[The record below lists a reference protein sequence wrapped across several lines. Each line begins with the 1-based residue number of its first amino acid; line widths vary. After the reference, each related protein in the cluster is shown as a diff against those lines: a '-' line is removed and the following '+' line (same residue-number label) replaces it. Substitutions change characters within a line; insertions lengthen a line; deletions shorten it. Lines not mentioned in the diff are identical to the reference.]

1 MTTVADQLNDTP
13 SPTDLRQ
20 FIYPANNLFELL
32 QTAKRELDGDHELA
46 KASLATASSILQTE
60 IKRRSHT
67 QGARPGGALAAWQ
80 IARARAFIDENLHR
94 TIRVKDIGA
103 VAQRSA
109 AHFSR
114 SFKRVT
120 GESPHAYVVRRRLER
135 ACQLMITSSAS
146 LSEIARSVGFS
157 NQAHLR
163 RLFRLAFGQSPSS
176 WRRDLESR
184 RG

>member
-1 MTTVADQLNDTP
+1 MTTVADRLNDTP

-67 QGARPGGALAAWQ
+67 QGARPGALAAWQ
-80 IARARAFIDENLHR
+80 IARVRAFIDENLHR
-94 TIRVKDIGA
+94 TIHVEDLSA
-103 VAQRSA
+103 VAQRSTPY
-109 AHFSR
+109 FSR
-114 SFKRVT
+114 SFKQAI
-120 GESPHAYVVRRRLER
+120 GESPHVYVVRKRLER
-135 ACQLMITSSAS
+135 ACHLMITSSAS
-146 LSEIARSVGFS
+146 LREIAQSVGFS
-157 NQAHLR
+157 NQAHLC
-163 RLFRLAFGQSPSS
+163 RLFRQAFGQSPAS

>member
-1 MTTVADQLNDTP
+1 MTTIADQFDDTL
-13 SPTDLRQ
+13 SPADPRFVHL
-20 FIYPANNLFELL
+20 ANNLFELL

-67 QGARPGGALAAWQ
+67 QGARPGALAAWQ

-114 SFKRVT
+114 SFKQVT
-120 GESPHAYVVRRRLER
+120 GESPHAYLVRRRLER
-135 ACQLMITSSAS
+135 ACHLMITSSAS
-146 LSEIARSVGFS
+146 LREIAQSVGFS
-157 NQAHLR
+157 DQAHLC
-163 RLFRLAFGQSPSS
+163 RLFRQAVGQSPAS
-176 WRRDLESR
+176 WRRDLENR